1 MYHLFLDGCI
11 PAKILDAEQY
21 GNGNSWKPAFG
32 GFVNNRTLQIVVQ
45 RGNYF
50 HAAEEQNQQDF
61 ILEVR
66 QIDEKSKAK
75 LERSQQLEV
84 LADVQ
89 MIYVPTE

>member
-1 MYHLFLDGCI
+1 
-11 PAKILDAEQY
+11 
-21 GNGNSWKPAFG
+21 
-32 GFVNNRTLQIVVQ
+32 VQ